1 MPAGTPR
8 PWRALAGATCLAG
21 ACLSAG
27 LLLQGGAWLWSVAM
41 LAIGLLAG
49 VALRRSESTG
59 VASLAVAS
67 RGPDWHLGRAGQGWR
82 AARLVGAWR
91 GPAWLTLR
99 LDCAGVQ
106 RAEHLVIWRHGM
118 APGAWRRLCAAA
130 SAALARPATGRAT

>member
-1 MPAGTPR
+1 MPSGTPR

-21 ACLSAG
+21 ASLPAG
-27 LLLQGGAWLWSVAM
+27 LLLQGGAWPWGVAM
-41 LAIGLLAG
+41 LAIGLFA
-49 VALRRSESTG
+49 VAALRRSGSTD
-59 VASLAVAS
+59 VTSLAVAS

-99 LDCAGVQ
+99 LDGAGLEQ
-106 RAEHLVIWRHGM
+106 AENLVIWRHGM

-130 SAALARPATGRAT
+130 SAALARPASGRAT